1 MLDGDEDERLLTL
14 TTKEVKQLAK
24 MADSQLVN
32 ERSVRIIHNYSI
44 YSMGRGGA
52 VIVFF
57 TCDSKCHRRSPH
69 PLYVKLELMQ
79 YIAKD

>member
-32 ERSVRIIHNYSI
+32 ERSVRIIYMYSI
-44 YSMGRGGA
+44 YAVALSLCSSHVIRNVRGA
-52 VIVFF
+52 LPTRI
-57 TCDSKCHRRSPH
+57 RRSICINA
-69 PLYVKLELMQ
+69 K
-79 YIAKD
+79 IAKD